1 MAFRTYRVA
10 MSTVAEFTL
19 AAAEFPLG
27 TVFSQL
33 PEATVQLERVIP
45 DPNGVVPYFWVRG
58 VETDAIVSQFTDHPG
73 VRDIRLVDQVD
84 GEYLLRCEW
93 APEYDGLLDALIS
106 PEIILLSAVGTAE
119 EWTFELRGES
129 RDSIAEFREYCHDHG
144 VPVVLTKLRGLRP
157 LDATKDL
164 TETQRE
170 ALVLAY
176 ERGYFDSP
184 RETTLKAIADELG
197 ISQQAVGSRLR
208 RGNRRLIEQV
218 LFTEH
223 T

>member
-1 MAFRTYRVA
+1 

-19 AAAEFPLG
+19 AADKFPLG

-33 PEATVQLERVIP
+33 SEATIQLERVIP
-45 DPNGVVPYFWVRG
+45 DANGVVPYFWVRG
-58 VETDAIVSQFTDHPG
+58 VETDAIVEQFTDHPG

-84 GEYLLRCEW
+84 SEYLMRCEW
-93 APEYDGLLDALIS
+93 RPDYGGVLDALIS

-119 EWTFELRGES
+119 KWTFELRGES
-129 RDSIAEFREYCHDHG
+129 REAVAEFQEYCHDHG
-144 VPVVLTKLRGLRP
+144 VPVTLKKLRGLQP
-157 LDATKDL
+157 LDAKLDL

-170 ALVLAY
+170 ALILAY
-176 ERGYFDSP
+176 ERGYFNLP
-184 RETTLKAIADELG
+184 RETTLEEIAGELE

>member
-1 MAFRTYRVA
+1 MA
-10 MSTVAEFTL
+10 TVAEFTL
-19 AAAEFPLG
+19 AADEFPLG

-33 PEATVQLERVIP
+33 PDATVQLERVIP
-45 DPNGVVPYFWVRG
+45 DANGVVPYFWVRG
-58 VETDAIVSQFTDHPG
+58 VETDTVVPQFANHPG
-73 VRDIRLVDQVD
+73 VRDIQLVDQVD
-84 GEYLLRCEW
+84 NEYLMRCEW
-93 APEYDGLLDALIS
+93 VSNYDGVLDALIS

-129 RDSIAEFREYCHDHG
+129 REDIAEFREFCHSHD
-144 VPVVLTKLRGLRP
+144 VPVVLTKLQGVQP
-157 LDATKDL
+157 LNAKQDL

-176 ERGYFDSP
+176 ERGYFNLP
-184 RETTLKAIADELG
+184 RETTLEKIADELD

-218 LFTEH
+218 LFSEH